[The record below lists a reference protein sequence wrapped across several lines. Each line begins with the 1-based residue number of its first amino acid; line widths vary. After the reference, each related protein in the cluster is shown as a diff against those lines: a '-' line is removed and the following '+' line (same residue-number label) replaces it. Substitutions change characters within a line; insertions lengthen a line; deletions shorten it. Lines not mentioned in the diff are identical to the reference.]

1 MIAIWHYCH
10 LLILCS
16 FFGKFGSNVL
26 FARRRKNANIEFL
39 HYDIITIIKDKIFS
53 RSQTIL
59 HAENSFGHMFLL
71 ESYLVAT
78 YLEGDQQHL
87 ETFSLETFQSLWTIR
102 NTSEFEISYLMRG
115 VNKDIREG
123 VQNKKNTNVL

>member
-1 MIAIWHYCH
+1 
-10 LLILCS
+10 
-16 FFGKFGSNVL
+16 
-26 FARRRKNANIEFL
+26 
-39 HYDIITIIKDKIFS
+39 
-53 RSQTIL
+53 
-59 HAENSFGHMFLL
+59 MFLL

-78 YLEGDQQHL
+78 YLEGDQQNL

-102 NTSEFEISYLMRG
+102 NASEFEISYLMRG